1 MKTYNKK
8 DLDTAVAPQD
18 DFFQFA
24 NGGWIA
30 KNPIPPEKSS
40 WGSFNALREKVAKQ
54 VHAITKDALA
64 GKLTGGEH
72 GIGDTEAQQLSDFF
86 TSGMDMK
93 TRNKVGTKPIAH
105 WLDLIENIDS
115 IESLTSA
122 ITHLHKDGFS
132 PLFGVFV
139 GQDDKASTKYIT
151 NIVEGGITLG
161 ERDFYLVKSERNETI
176 KAGFLKYAHELL
188 AHVGTSTKTDGHTIW
203 DFETKLARIS
213 MSRTDRHD
221 ITKTYHTYSV
231 SAWQKE
237 CPAFPWKEY
246 LKTQGLS
253 AATHLL
259 VQQPEYLK
267 KMTEL
272 FKKTPLETWKLYL
285 RFGILNDSAGMLT
298 DTIGKTAFAF
308 YGKVL
313 SGSEKQEPQWKRVLG
328 AVNGGIPDIL
338 GKEYVRRHFT
348 KEAKEHMDALVDDL
362 FVAFRARIKNLDW
375 MSDVTKKK
383 ALVKLGKMTR
393 KIGYP
398 TKWRSYAGLHID
410 PTDYVGNI
418 MRAGLHEMRHNFS
431 KLGKPVDRDEWFMS
445 PHVVNAYFSPN
456 MNDIVFPAAILQD
469 PFFDHEGD
477 NAINYGA
484 IGAVIGHEMT
494 HGFDNHGCLFDG
506 DGNYKNWWTAEDKKR
521 FDKKAAVLVKQ
532 FNNFHVHG
540 QPVNGKLTLGE
551 NVADLGGL
559 AIAYDAFTNHLAQH
573 PEENVV
579 QGGFTP
585 EQRFFLGYAHFE
597 CGHGRK
603 EYELMKLVVDEHA
616 PSKSR
621 VNLPASNTP
630 AWHEAYKTEP
640 HHKLY
645 LAEKQRAKIW

>member
-1 MKTYNKK
+1 MKTYRKQN
-8 DLDTAVAPQD
+8 LDTSVLPQD
-18 DFFQFA
+18 DFFQYA

-40 WGSFNALREKVAKQ
+40 WGSFYALREKVAKQ
-54 VHAITKDALA
+54 VHAIAKDAIAGNLVA
-64 GKLTGGEH
+64 GKH
-72 GIGDTEAQQLSDFF
+72 GVGDNEAQQLSDFF
-86 TSGMDMK
+86 ASGMDMK
-93 TRNKVGTKPIAH
+93 TRNKLGLTPIQH

-115 IESLTSA
+115 TESLIAA
-122 ITHLHKDGFS
+122 ITHLHNDGFS

-176 KAGFLKYAHELL
+176 KAGFLAYANKLL
-188 AHVGTSTKTDGHTIW
+188 EHSPSINGGLAQTLW
-203 DFETKLARIS
+203 DFETKLAKIS
-213 MSRTDRHD
+213 MSRNDRRD
-221 ITKTYHTYSV
+221 ITKTYHKYSV

-237 CPAFPWKEY
+237 CPAFPWKAY
-246 LKTQGLS
+246 LTSQGLGS
-253 AATHLL
+253 ATHLL

-272 FKKTPLETWKLYL
+272 LAKTPLSTWKLYL
-285 RFGILNDSAGMLT
+285 RFGLLDASAGMLT
-298 DTIGKTAFAF
+298 GAIGTTAFEF
-308 YGKVL
+308 YGKVM
-313 SGSEKQEPQWKRVLG
+313 SGSEKQEPLWKRVLG
-328 AVNGGIPDIL
+328 AVNAGIPDIL
-338 GKEYVRRHFT
+338 GKEYVRRHFS
-348 KEAKEHMDALVDDL
+348 EDAKEHMDALVDDL

-375 MSDVTKKK
+375 MSDGTKKK

-398 TKWRSYAGLHID
+398 TTWRMYAGLHID
-410 PTDYVGNI
+410 GGDYVGNI
-418 MRAGLHEMRHNFS
+418 MRAGRHEMHHNYG
-431 KLGKPVDRDEWFMS
+431 KLGKPVDHDEWFMP
-445 PHVVNAYFSPN
+445 PHMVNAYFSPN
-456 MNDIVFPAAILQD
+456 MNEIVFPAAILQD

-484 IGAVIGHEMT
+484 IGVVIGHEMT
-494 HGFDNHGCLFDG
+494 HGFDNQGALFDG

-532 FNNFHVHG
+532 FNNFRVHG
-540 QPVNGKLTLGE
+540 QRVNGKLTLGE
-551 NVADLGGL
+551 NIADLGGL
-559 AIAYDAFTNHLAQH
+559 AIAYDAFMNHLEKH
-573 PEENVV
+573 PEENVTL
-579 QGGFTP
+579 GGYTP
-585 EQRFFLGYAHFE
+585 TERFFLGFAHFE

-621 VNLPASNTP
+621 INLPVANTP
-630 AWHEAYKTEP
+630 AWHQAYKTEP

-645 LAEKQRAKIW
+645 LPEKKQAKIW